1 MDDRWE
7 QNLFPG
13 QQIGPGIGAGRTA
26 ARQLLIDRWTMHG
39 TAADDEQ
46 RKPES
51 SLVPRR
57 RPAGGR
63 SFAGRAADR
72 WVEIW
77 GRRQLHPRR
86 RVHTHVAKRQ
96 GNLSIYLSRITNS
109 PPARLF

>member
-13 QQIGPGIGAGRTA
+13 RPIGPGIGAGRTA

-39 TAADDEQ
+39 TAAADEQ

-51 SLVPRR
+51 CLVPRR

-109 PPARLF
+109 PPARLV